1 MNLVVQIQ
9 NGDCVELMARLPDC
23 SIGAVVSDPPY
34 GLEFMGEE
42 WDRLD
47 LKGSA
52 SRPGTS
58 ESATSRSTRGM
69 NHGIHAGK
77 PALDLTMDSQR
88 AMQEWHY
95 LWLREVARILQPGG
109 VVKIFSATR
118 TFHRLAVAMTQAGLQ
133 ILHIEAWAYGSG
145 FPKGLDVSR
154 AVDNHLGAE
163 REVVSTGTRKGRSP
177 QPMWW
182 EKEDTVGQEW
192 KVTAATTNEAKRLQG
207 YNTALKPSWEPF
219 LVGRKPL

>member
-1 MNLVVQIQ
+1 MNVIIQTQ
-9 NGDCVELMARLPDC
+9 NGDCVELMRSLPPC

-34 GLEFMGEE
+34 GLEFMGKD

-47 LKGSA
+47 LRGSA

-69 NHGIHAGK
+69 DHGIHAGK
-77 PALDLTMDSQR
+77 PALDLTVESQR
-88 AMQEWHY
+88 AMQEWHSR
-95 LWLREVARILQPGG
+95 WLTEVARILQPGG

-118 TFHRLAVAMTQAGLQ
+118 TFHRLAAAMTQVGLE
-133 ILHIEAWAYGSG
+133 ILRIEAWTYGSG

-154 AVDNHLGAE
+154 AVDNHLGVD
-163 REVVSTGTRKGRSP
+163 REVVARGTRKGRSP

-182 EKEDTVGQEW
+182 DLEDTVGQEW
-192 KVTAATTNEAKRLQG
+192 SITSAISPEAKKLVG

-219 LVGRKPL
+219 LVGYKP